1 MNVMYYLHCIL
12 CDGKYNPDE
21 VRYTCD
27 CGGLLEIK
35 FDQISI
41 DINELRKRRI
51 GVWRYRE
58 FLPVTVEENIV
69 SLQEGGTPLH
79 YCFNLSNRLKSEI
92 HVKNEGMNPTG
103 SFKDRGMTVGV
114 SKAKELGFNRLI
126 CASTGNTSSSLAA
139 YAAKAQLTAYV
150 VVPSQAIALGKMAQA
165 LIYGAVVIAIE
176 GNFDEALKIVRDV
189 SSNKG
194 LYLLNSIN
202 PFRLEGQKTI
212 AFEII
217 DELGHAPDKII
228 VPIGNA
234 GNISAIWKGLKE
246 YKELGIIDKLPH
258 MIGVQAAGANPIAT
272 MLNEGFEEL
281 HPIDDPDTVAS
292 AIKIGNPVN
301 WVKAVTAIRESEGF
315 VLDVTDNEILNA
327 QSKIANLEGIFI
339 EPASAASIAG
349 LLKIG
354 TELEEEIVCITTG
367 SGLKDP
373 DVVIET
379 HKNKIQSA
387 RTLRDV
393 NNILD
398 K

>member
-1 MNVMYYLHCIL
+1 MYYLHCIQ
-12 CDGKYNPDE
+12 CDRKYNADA

-27 CGGLLEIK
+27 CGGLLEVK
-35 FDQISI
+35 FERLSI

-58 FLPVTVEENIV
+58 LLPVGVEESIV

-79 YCFNLSNRLKSEI
+79 YCLSFSDRLKSDVY
-92 HVKNEGMNPTG
+92 VKNEGMNPTG

-150 VVPSQAIALGKMAQA
+150 VVPSHAIALGKMAQA

-176 GNFDEALKIVRDV
+176 GNFDEALKIVREL
-189 SSNKG
+189 SRKKG
-194 LYLLNSIN
+194 MYLLNSIN

-234 GNISAIWKGLKE
+234 GNVSAIWKGMKE
-246 YKELGIIDKLPH
+246 YKELGVIDKLPH

-281 HPIDDPDTVAS
+281 HPIGNPETVAS

-301 WVKAVTAIRESEGF
+301 WTKAVTAIRESEGF

-327 QSKIANLEGIFI
+327 QSQIANVEGIFI

-349 LLKIG
+349 LFKIG
-354 TELEEEIVCITTG
+354 SEKIGEEIVCITTG
-367 SGLKDP
+367 TGLKDP
-373 DVVIET
+373 DIIIET
-379 HKNKIQSA
+379 HKNKIQRV
-387 RTLRDV
+387 RTLREV

-398 K
+398 Q

>member
-1 MNVMYYLHCIL
+1 MYYLHCIR
-12 CDGKYNPDE
+12 CGGKYSADE

-35 FDQISI
+35 FERISI
-41 DINELRKRRI
+41 NLNELRKRRI
-51 GVWRYRE
+51 GVWKYRE
-58 FLPVTVEENIV
+58 FLPVNVDENIV

-79 YCFNLSNRLKSEI
+79 YCLNLSDRLKSDVY
-92 HVKNEGMNPTG
+92 VKNEGMNPTG

-114 SKAKELGFNRLI
+114 SKAKELGFKRLI

-150 VVPSQAIALGKMAQA
+150 VVPSHAIALGKMAQA

-176 GNFDEALKIVRDV
+176 GNFDEALKIVREV
-189 SSNKG
+189 SRNKAI
-194 LYLLNSIN
+194 YLLNSIN

-217 DELGHAPDKII
+217 DELGHVPDKIV

-246 YKELGIIDKLPH
+246 YKELGIIDDLPH
-258 MIGVQAAGANPIAT
+258 MIGVQAAGANPIAV

-281 HPIDDPDTVAS
+281 HPISDPETVAS

-301 WVKAVTAIRESEGF
+301 WTKAVTAIRESEGF

-327 QSKIANLEGIFI
+327 QSQIANVEGIFI

-354 TELEEEIVCITTG
+354 TELGEEIVCVTTG
-367 SGLKDP
+367 TGLKDP
-373 DVVIET
+373 DIVIET

-387 RTLRDV
+387 RTRREI

-398 K
+398 Q